1 MNNILEIK
9 NLSVAVGDKTILHKV
24 NLAVKAGEICVVMG
38 PNGSGKSTL
47 ANTLMGHP
55 NYKVTG
61 GKIIFKGVDITEKKP
76 EERAALG
83 LFLTFQ
89 QPREIAGLDLYPFLF
104 DAYKF
109 LQAARRQPAEGVFEF
124 KPRLDKEI
132 GRLKI
137 TSDWSQRNLNQGFS
151 GGEKK
156 KAEMLQ
162 LALFKPSFAIFDE
175 IDSGLDIDALEVVGQ
190 AIKRFKTPKTSALI
204 VTHYQRILKHVK
216 PDKVVVLAQGKVIKT
231 GGYELAHRLEKEG
244 FKKLISYAQSPAKK

>member
-9 NLSVAVGDKTILHKV
+9 NLSVAVGKKIILDKI
-24 NLAVKAGEICVVMG
+24 NLTVKAGEICVVMG

-55 NYKVTG
+55 DYKVTG
-61 GKIIFKGVDITEKKP
+61 GKIIFNGQDITQKKP

-83 LFLTFQ
+83 LFMTFQ
-89 QPREIAGLDLYPFLF
+89 QPREIAGLDFYPFLF

-109 LQAARRQPAEGVFEF
+109 LQSAREKPAEGVFEF
-124 KPRLDKEI
+124 KPRLDKEV
-132 GRLKI
+132 GLLKI
-137 TSDWSQRNLNQGFS
+137 TGDWSQRSLNQGFS

-162 LALFKPSFAIFDE
+162 LALFQPSFAIFDE
-175 IDSGLDIDALEVVGQ
+175 IDSGLDIDALEVVGK
-190 AIKRFKTPKTSALI
+190 AIKRFKTPQTSALI

-216 PDKVVVLAQGKVIKT
+216 PDKVVVLSQGKIIKT
-231 GGYELAHRLEKEG
+231 GGYDLALRLEKEG
-244 FKKLISYAQSPAKK
+244 FKKIIQDN